1 MRRCLYPL
9 LRKAK
14 LPLLPHPLS
23 RRQQFTTRF
32 PHHSLNP
39 PHQLPHPLRAGPR
52 LLPLRLT
59 CLGQCRRLPRILRR
73 LLLRLRQLQRNQTN
87 GTQISIVHLAHIH
100 RLLPS
105 KRFRLRHINTCI
117 NQMASQA
124 NREPR
129 PVYHVDISFIIFFFP
144 LSTVLLS
151 FFLLSIWAF
160 RTLHC
165 FERKLFYKF
174 SQVAVLYPY

>member
-9 LRKAK
+9 LRKAR
-14 LPLLPHPLS
+14 LPLLPLPLS
-23 RRQQFTTRF
+23 RRQQSTTQSL
-32 PHHSLNP
+32 HHSLNP

-52 LLPLRLT
+52 PRPLRLT

-73 LLLRLRQLQRNQTN
+73 LLLRLRQPQHNQTN

-105 KRFRLRHINTCI
+105 RQFRLRHINTCI

-124 NREPR
+124 NRETR
-129 PVYHVDISFIIFFFP
+129 CTVYHVDISFIIFFSP

-151 FFLLSIWAF
+151 FFFFSLSDLAF
-160 RTLHC
+160 RTLA
-165 FERKLFYKF
+165 LF
-174 SQVAVLYPY
+174 